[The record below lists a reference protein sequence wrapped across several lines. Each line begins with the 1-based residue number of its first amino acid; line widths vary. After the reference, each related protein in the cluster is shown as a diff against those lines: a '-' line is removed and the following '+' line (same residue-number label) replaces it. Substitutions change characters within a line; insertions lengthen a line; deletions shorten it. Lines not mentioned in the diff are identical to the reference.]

1 MNITTV
7 LVLVFAVACRCG
19 EPGGDV
25 GLVADGRFVE
35 SGELIRDQLFFVGEE
50 PEKILTAWVFRWR
63 HMPAVAE
70 LDAWAFTGHQGEV
83 ETFQVGRIL
92 VIGDEQDAGGQ
103 NWEIMGIEWL
113 QEGSRLMVS
122 IPGMTIQAPSLT
134 NAGQGRDSHG
144 VVSWHSSAA
153 TLSRNGRI
161 STGQLVVERL
171 RGTVDEPMGQC
182 ETWLFQPGRGGLVLG
197 RQWYGEPTHGE
208 ALQMPPDGRAGPT
221 NFTSTIVST
230 DEKTGMQAVERK
242 YPTKPSRPGLIE
254 RREFEYIRHG
264 TLCLTANFEIATG
277 KILPSRIA
285 ETRTN
290 EDFLEHISTTIA
302 DDPAGCWIF
311 VVDNLDP
318 HKSCKLVAFRR

>member
-1 MNITTV
+1 
-7 LVLVFAVACRCG
+7 
-19 EPGGDV
+19 
-25 GLVADGRFVE
+25 
-35 SGELIRDQLFFVGEE
+35 
-50 PEKILTAWVFRWR
+50 
-63 HMPAVAE
+63 
-70 LDAWAFTGHQGEV
+70 
-83 ETFQVGRIL
+83 
-92 VIGDEQDAGGQ
+92 
-103 NWEIMGIEWL
+103 
-113 QEGSRLMVS
+113 MVS

-230 DEKTGMQAVERK
+230 DEKTGIPIEWRLGRGVEMGQLTLERGAV
-242 YPTKPSRPGLIE
+242 T
-254 RREFEYIRHG
+254 
-264 TLCLTANFEIATG
+264 
-277 KILPSRIA
+277 
-285 ETRTN
+285 
-290 EDFLEHISTTIA
+290 A
-302 DDPAGCWIF
+302 DDTPPYDVTLAGQNGGDGLALVF
-311 VVDNLDP
+311 HSLDQVDP
-318 HKSCKLVAFRR
+318 ITAGPSGE